1 MTIFI
6 YFLKL
11 TPMPVRVESF
21 VADLD
26 RWLCL
31 YGHRDYLHNATSW
44 LKTFLCE

>member
-31 YGHRDYLHNATSW
+31 YGHRDYYITPLRGLRRS
-44 LKTFLCE
+44 